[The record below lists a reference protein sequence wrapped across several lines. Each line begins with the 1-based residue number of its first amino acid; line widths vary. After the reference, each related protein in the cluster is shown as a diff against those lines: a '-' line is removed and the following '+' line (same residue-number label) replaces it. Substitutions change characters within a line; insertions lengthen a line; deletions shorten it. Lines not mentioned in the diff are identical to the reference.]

1 MEIKDPLLLSRTGE
15 QPAEPT
21 QEAIEAPYGIHWYGP
36 FPATGEAS
44 LEVHVRP
51 FGPFDDSDEVE
62 NTVSAHSYL
71 VFNPG
76 NGSPPQHFSGRYELD
91 PTFSNPLPLVHETG
105 TFAGGSYELSEKNM
119 EAPRYTN
126 EIWSGSVEDG
136 AHLKSILEAE
146 GAAINAED
154 MTYLLVDQNCHYV
167 TERLLSELNERG
179 YEIDVADA
187 VPDTPLGEEVF
198 IPGYGDGE
206 FWGGLPEQFDQFL
219 GREQSDDA
227 VQGTVPEEL
236 GPGVGTLDPGA
247 LLSPTDD
254 LAMPEISLGEGDAFG
269 EHGPS
274 PSEQVFEDMLQLDTA
289 APLME
294 SAPTDWSEEDAL
306 LPQDVLDRSFGSD
319 SQGHD
324 QNAEDPPEPWEGL
337 SPVDAFA
344 AHMAFEAWDNDIA
357 RDAQYDA
364 DHAASLASETDDAPT
379 IEPADLSP
387 DITNGASTQISDN
400 GAGSTSVGSE
410 TVAPIATSSA
420 STSSAATDA
429 VGAE

>member
-1 MEIKDPLLLSRTGE
+1 MEIKNPLLLSRIGE
-15 QPAEPT
+15 QPPEAT
-21 QEAIEAPYGIHWYGP
+21 QDTIEAPYGIHWYGP
-36 FPATGEAS
+36 HAATGEAR

-51 FGPFDDSDEVE
+51 FIDTDIE
-62 NTVSAHSYL
+62 NTITAHSYL

-76 NGSPPQHFSGRYELD
+76 DGTPPQHFSGRYELD

-179 YEIDVADA
+179 YEIDVANA

-206 FWGGLPEQFDQFL
+206 FWGGLPEQFAQFL
-219 GREQSDDA
+219 GREDNDGA
-227 VQGTVPEEL
+227 VQAIIPEE
-236 GPGVGTLDPGA
+236 PVPDVGALDPSA

-254 LAMPEISLGEGDAFG
+254 LAMPEISLGNGDPFG
-269 EHGPS
+269 EIGPS
-274 PSEQVFEDMLQLDTA
+274 PSDQAFEDMLQLDTA
-289 APLME
+289 APLVE
-294 SAPTDWSEEDAL
+294 SAPTNWSEEDAL
-306 LPQDVLDRSFGSD
+306 LPQDVLDRSFSSD
-319 SQGHD
+319 PQGHD

-337 SPVDAFA
+337 SPVDAYA
-344 AHMAFEAWDNDIA
+344 AHMAFEAWENDTA
-357 RDAQYDA
+357 SDAQSDA
-364 DHAASLASETDDAPT
+364 DHAASLAWEAESATYSEEIELPQSGTSDTSADGFDTGGTATDV
-379 IEPADLSP
+379 
-387 DITNGASTQISDN
+387 GAELAAQ
-400 GAGSTSVGSE
+400 
-410 TVAPIATSSA
+410 TSSYSGSDA
-420 STSSAATDA
+420 SAATDA
-429 VGAE
+429 VGAD